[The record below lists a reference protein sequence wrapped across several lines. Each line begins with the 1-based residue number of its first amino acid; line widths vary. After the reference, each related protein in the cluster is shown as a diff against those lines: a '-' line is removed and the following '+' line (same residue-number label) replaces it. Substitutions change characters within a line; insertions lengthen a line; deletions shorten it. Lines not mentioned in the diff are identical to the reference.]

1 MLPEWRIDPKTKRAL
16 ISTAIQC
23 RGLLIIAGEDGAV
36 RTWNARFRLFKK
48 ELKNQ
53 KGGITSL
60 AANSRHL
67 FSGSRDGTIIAWA
80 LEDWLPDYRLA
91 GFSCGIQ
98 RMACNEDTLLYKTL
112 VFGTTGMVDT
122 RTMQRSSSIWN
133 PNGFH
138 GNTIDFSITA
148 TRMATTTDESDILN
162 SCHWRLAGK
171 LENKTPTID
180 EQIQSRDKV
189 IAKLS
194 RESAALENRLGT
206 R

>member
-1 MLPEWRIDPKTKRAL
+1 
-16 ISTAIQC
+16 
-23 RGLLIIAGEDGAV
+23 
-36 RTWNARFRLFKK
+36 
-48 ELKNQ
+48 
-53 KGGITSL
+53 
-60 AANSRHL
+60 
-67 FSGSRDGTIIAWA
+67 
-80 LEDWLPDYRLA
+80 
-91 GFSCGIQ
+91 
-98 RMACNEDTLLYKTL
+98 
-112 VFGTTGMVDT
+112 MVDT